1 VHPDHPAIMLMGSGT
16 TGQDKLIVG
25 THKSYITTA
34 LQIRS
39 WIKNSIYEWDEKV
52 MLCVPLFHAYGNVT
66 VQTCTFVSHNTLCL
80 TSNLGNIE
88 EIANTILE
96 IRPSMMA
103 AVPAQL
109 SAIAGYCHTKENESI
124 LSSIK
129 VCFSGGAAL
138 PSNLRSEIELMINGK
153 IIEGYSL
160 TEAMMAS
167 VMNPVS
173 GNNKQGSVGL
183 PLADVEI
190 KIVEQ
195 RDNLQ
200 QRGLSEVGEIAIKA
214 PQLMIKY
221 WNNEPETKRVLQKDT
236 EGHIWLLTGDLG
248 MIDKDGFLFVMERKK
263 DLIEVGNV
271 LVFPSEIERVLLQH
285 SAIVQAGVTGM
296 PSQSNVKYIQAWVV
310 LRNGINVT
318 PEDIKRYCNQRL
330 PVHEVPQVIK
340 ICNTLPTSSM
350 GKVIRNLLN
359 ASTN

>member
-1 VHPDHPAIMLMGSGT
+1 
-16 TGQDKLIVG
+16 
-25 THKSYITTA
+25 
-34 LQIRS
+34 
-39 WIKNSIYEWDEKV
+39 
-52 MLCVPLFHAYGNVT
+52 
-66 VQTCTFVSHNTLCL
+66 
-80 TSNLGNIE
+80 
-88 EIANTILE
+88 
-96 IRPSMMA
+96 
-103 AVPAQL
+103 
-109 SAIAGYCHTKENESI
+109 
-124 LSSIK
+124 
-129 VCFSGGAAL
+129 
-138 PSNLRSEIELMINGK
+138 MINGK

-195 RDNLQ
+195 RANLQ

-221 WNNEPETKRVLQKDT
+221 WNNEPETKRVFQKDT

-263 DLIEVGNV
+263 DLIEIGNV

-310 LRNGINVT
+310 LRNSINVT

-330 PVHEVPQVIK
+330 PVHEVCPSHQD
-340 ICNTLPTSSM
+340 L
-350 GKVIRNLLN
+350 
-359 ASTN
+359 